1 MVTGAGFGPLLQF
14 LVWSCVMKIR
24 QVRVVETSK
33 PGDAYREFKVF
44 LNENGSDILGPYF
57 AKRNA
62 IVAGIKAAALF
73 NAKLIIE
80 EPVS

>member
-1 MVTGAGFGPLLQF
+1 MP
-14 LVWSCVMKIR
+14 KHKHPI
-24 QVRVVETSK
+24 RVVEISR
-33 PGDAYREFKVF
+33 PGDAYREFKV
-44 LNENGSDILGPYF
+44 LLDEDGNDTLGPF
-57 AKRNA
+57 SIKRNA